1 MTRIYILIFFI
12 LSFLS
17 VCNAVDASDW
27 PLFKKDV
34 LNSGITSDG
43 VPEDPL
49 ILWSAD
55 IQRMETTPIISS
67 GLVYALAGNGSVY
80 ALDRETGDL
89 RWQSQLDGWVYQ
101 MSSLAIGGGKI
112 FAATD
117 SGSLA
122 ALDALNGEVIW
133 KQDITDKRFESPLML
148 IEARLYLG
156 EGSAYGSG
164 QKRFFCFDDKGRE
177 CWNISQSTK
186 GYQWCGACL
195 AGEYLVFG
203 QNDGILLSVNK
214 NSGEVVDKLY
224 LNDSIRLSFSR
235 DRPGRVRASAAFR
248 EGYVYVTS
256 ELSAQAG
263 YSWKIGLDNV
273 TGKFED
279 CGWSAPVG
287 FSTSTPSVCNG
298 RVYLGTGEHG
308 HPGAL
313 ICLNDSSGEVI
324 WSYPVEA
331 GIKSSPALSVA
342 RTRPRI
348 LFTTSQVNGSVYCL
362 EDGGE
367 NAELLWRLNPP
378 DNGYILGGVA
388 ISDGRV
394 YFGTEGDQH
403 SGKLYCLGDGG
414 SDLSRQDWPQF
425 HFGAEHTGR
434 SDCRAPACNT
444 TRWTSRDIGAQPGS
458 SISVALG
465 KLFVNCIDELTCL
478 DRETG
483 ELLWSFPFNASGDY
497 AFGFTPVYSRG
508 RVFFTSDRS
517 YCLNA
522 SDGSMVWSF
531 SQPTGKFAIDGSPA
545 IADGRVI
552 VSDWD
557 GHHYYCL
564 DEETGRERWNFT
576 VEGNAQSTPAISQGR
591 VVLAGWDWG
600 LGGRI
605 HCLHL
610 ENGSEI
616 WNLATENSP
625 CGSAAIQGRV
635 LYMTTYNFE
644 GDGDLLALSLDSG
657 SVLWQESISP
667 TDSTPAVAEGRVYI
681 CGGCEGFSELATY
694 CFNASSGDLIW
705 KSPEKDRIGD
715 WRCSPAYADGMLFAG
730 RADLTEYGGV
740 FALNASTGEPVWSYP
755 AGGSSPS
762 LAGGMMFTIGR
773 GRVYAFDDSN
783 NQGGYS

>member
-1 MTRIYILIFFI
+1 MTRVYILIFFI

-17 VCNAVDASDW
+17 FSNAADASDW

-117 SGSLA
+117 SGTLA

-148 IEARLYLG
+148 IDARLYLG

-214 NSGEVVDKLY
+214 SSGEVVDVLD
-224 LNDSIRLSFSR
+224 LRDSSRLSFYQE
-235 DRPGRVRASAAFR
+235 DPGRVRASAAFR
-248 EGYVYVTS
+248 EGYVYATS

-263 YSWKIGLDNV
+263 FAWKIGLDNV

-279 CGWSAPVG
+279 RGWSAPMG

-403 SGKLYCLGDGG
+403 SGKLYCLGDDG
-414 SDLSRQDWPQF
+414 SD
-425 HFGAEHTGR
+425 
-434 SDCRAPACNT
+434 
-444 TRWTSRDIGAQPGS
+444 
-458 SISVALG
+458 
-465 KLFVNCIDELTCL
+465 
-478 DRETG
+478 
-483 ELLWSFPFNASGDY
+483 
-497 AFGFTPVYSRG
+497 
-508 RVFFTSDRS
+508 
-517 YCLNA
+517 
-522 SDGSMVWSF
+522 
-531 SQPTGKFAIDGSPA
+531 
-545 IADGRVI
+545 
-552 VSDWD
+552 
-557 GHHYYCL
+557 
-564 DEETGRERWNFT
+564 
-576 VEGNAQSTPAISQGR
+576 
-591 VVLAGWDWG
+591 
-600 LGGRI
+600 
-605 HCLHL
+605 
-610 ENGSEI
+610 
-616 WNLATENSP
+616 
-625 CGSAAIQGRV
+625 
-635 LYMTTYNFE
+635 
-644 GDGDLLALSLDSG
+644 
-657 SVLWQESISP
+657 
-667 TDSTPAVAEGRVYI
+667 
-681 CGGCEGFSELATY
+681 
-694 CFNASSGDLIW
+694 
-705 KSPEKDRIGD
+705 
-715 WRCSPAYADGMLFAG
+715 
-730 RADLTEYGGV
+730 
-740 FALNASTGEPVWSYP
+740 
-755 AGGSSPS
+755 
-762 LAGGMMFTIGR
+762 
-773 GRVYAFDDSN
+773 
-783 NQGGYS
+783 